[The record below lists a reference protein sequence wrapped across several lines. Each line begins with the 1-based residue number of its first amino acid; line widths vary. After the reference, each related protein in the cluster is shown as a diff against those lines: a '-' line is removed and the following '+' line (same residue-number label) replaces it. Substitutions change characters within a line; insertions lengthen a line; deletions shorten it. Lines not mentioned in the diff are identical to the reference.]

1 MPVMLGLL
9 TLFSKYA
16 EKKSYP
22 VEPLKLVIFAFSG
35 ITALIKAS
43 GGANKAGLAGAMAPL
58 SLV

>member
-43 GGANKAGLAGAMAPL
+43 GGAKGGWQGPWPP
-58 SLV
+58 

>member
-43 GGANKAGLAGAMAPL
+43 GGAKEGLAGAMAPL